1 MDRLLLIK
9 RLLWVF
15 VEIFSLGLVLII
27 FLYFLLGQT
36 SGTFVLSVIENIGLF
51 VKSAGENTIVA
62 LLIIISL
69 VLYLNRGETEPK
81 PIEKKQQ
88 RLYAV

>member
-1 MDRLLLIK
+1 MDRLILIK
-9 RLLWVF
+9 RVLWF
-15 VEIFSLGLVLII
+15 LVEIFSLGLVLII

-36 SGTFVLSVIENIGLF
+36 SGTLVLAVIENIGLF

-69 VLYLNRGETEPK
+69 VLYLNKSEAEPK
-81 PIEKKQQ
+81 SKGRK
-88 RLYAV
+88 

>member
-1 MDRLLLIK
+1 MDNLILLK
-9 RLLWVF
+9 RVLWF
-15 VEIFSLGLVLII
+15 LVEISSLGLVLII

-36 SGTFVLSVIENIGLF
+36 SGTFVLSVIENIGVF

-69 VLYLNRGETEPK
+69 VLYLNKGEADPK
-81 PIEKKQQ
+81 PRAKK
-88 RLYAV
+88 